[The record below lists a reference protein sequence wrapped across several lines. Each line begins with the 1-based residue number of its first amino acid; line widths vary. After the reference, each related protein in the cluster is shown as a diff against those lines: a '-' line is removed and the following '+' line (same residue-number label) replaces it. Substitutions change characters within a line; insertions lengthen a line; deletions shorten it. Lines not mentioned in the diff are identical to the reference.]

1 MARVDKSNEAWKELL
16 NKYQIV
22 EKIKN
27 EGYYEIKSS
36 QIKEFREPRLMAKWD
51 SFESLP
57 SVLKKNNINI
67 LPNSRSSYILSDFK
81 LYENIDEKFNN
92 KTKMKKVSIP
102 SLESIDIKNITTES
116 NAINVLL
123 LSDILDDF
131 LEEEDNV
138 STFNGRMG
146 TGKFEFQVDRMKRDP
161 ISVEVDRA
169 QCEIDGGLENHNSV
183 VIIEAKNVVNKDFHV
198 RQLYYPYRLWSSR
211 VNKPIR
217 LVFSVYSNQIFRLL
231 EYKFNDINNYSS
243 IELVNEKFY
252 TLDDAEISLKD
263 LLNTYKNTKVKTDD
277 NISDNNDIPFVQ
289 ADSFEKVISL
299 MEALD
304 KDDLTKFEIAEIMD
318 FNVRQSDYYYN
329 AGRYL
334 GLFDTYKDFEDID
347 EDGKFPDK
355 RRLTKLGNKVMKKN
369 YKDRQLSLVS
379 LMLEHKIFNELFF
392 EAYST
397 NKLPD
402 KITIQKKMIKYN
414 VCGTSDSTITRR
426 SSTVSSWLDW
436 IFKLTRVEEV

>member
-1 MARVDKSNEAWKELL
+1 
-16 NKYQIV
+16 
-22 EKIKN
+22 
-27 EGYYEIKSS
+27 
-36 QIKEFREPRLMAKWD
+36 
-51 SFESLP
+51 
-57 SVLKKNNINI
+57 
-67 LPNSRSSYILSDFK
+67 
-81 LYENIDEKFNN
+81 
-92 KTKMKKVSIP
+92 
-102 SLESIDIKNITTES
+102 
-116 NAINVLL
+116 
-123 LSDILDDF
+123 
-131 LEEEDNV
+131 
-138 STFNGRMG
+138 
-146 TGKFEFQVDRMKRDP
+146 
-161 ISVEVDRA
+161 
-169 QCEIDGGLENHNSV
+169 
-183 VIIEAKNVVNKDFHV
+183 
-198 RQLYYPYRLWSSR
+198 
-211 VNKPIR
+211 
-217 LVFSVYSNQIFRLL
+217 
-231 EYKFNDINNYSS
+231 
-243 IELVNEKFY
+243 
-252 TLDDAEISLKD
+252 
-263 LLNTYKNTKVKTDD
+263 
-277 NISDNNDIPFVQ
+277 
-289 ADSFEKVISL
+289 

>member
-277 NISDNNDIPFVQ
+277 NIS
-289 ADSFEKVISL
+289 
-299 MEALD
+299 
-304 KDDLTKFEIAEIMD
+304 EI
-318 FNVRQSDYYYN
+318 
-329 AGRYL
+329 GRASCR
-334 GLFDTYKDFEDID
+334 E
-347 EDGKFPDK
+347 
-355 RRLTKLGNKVMKKN
+355 
-369 YKDRQLSLVS
+369 
-379 LMLEHKIFNELFF
+379 
-392 EAYST
+392 
-397 NKLPD
+397 
-402 KITIQKKMIKYN
+402 
-414 VCGTSDSTITRR
+414 
-426 SSTVSSWLDW
+426 
-436 IFKLTRVEEV
+436 RV